1 MNYNDRIKPNTEF
14 VIYHPSILTNDDI
27 ERLNHLYLPII
38 GLESSMVY
46 LYFHHLKNDDAK
58 LTINLHH
65 TLLDGL
71 GTTLSM
77 LQSSIEKLEAVG
89 LIKTYQSKKE
99 HDDLLIYELQVPL
112 YAADFF
118 NDTILSFYLHRK
130 IGNDAYKQRLERFSY
145 PDRPLDIV
153 DISKTFD
160 EVFDTK
166 ELESV
171 QVSMPNQR
179 RQQVSTGV
187 NIDPESFDFEVLFTH
202 LKGTQIDRQFFDKKT
217 RLLIAELAILFN
229 LNAYDIKLILME
241 STSPQFG
248 IDKRKLKQNA
258 RKFYQREHK
267 NKGASNKS
275 QSVTG
280 DGYFDKLE
288 TINPLDRIAT
298 VRQRAPHDEDLKIIT
313 ELLTSFSFT
322 YGAIN
327 VLLEYVYQQ
336 LDGKLPYNY
345 VMTIAN
351 KWYESGVTDAQDAL
365 KEIQS
370 FKSNH
375 EKSKSSKVYSKKDRP
390 GEVRPD
396 WMDEPND
403 EKQEESKT
411 TDDVVDDEFDEL
423 MRYFKKGE

>member
-1 MNYNDRIKPNTEF
+1 MNYNERIKPNTEF
-14 VIYHPSILTNDDI
+14 MIYHPSILTNNDI

-71 GTTLSM
+71 GTTLSI

-89 LIKTYQSKKE
+89 LIKTYKSKKE
-99 HDDLLIYELQVPL
+99 HDDLLIYELHVPL
-112 YAADFF
+112 SSADFF

-130 IGNDAYKQRLERFSY
+130 IGNDAYKLQLERFSY
-145 PDRPLDIV
+145 PERPKDV
-153 DISKTFD
+153 VNISKTFD
-160 EVFDTK
+160 EVFNTS

-171 QVSMPNQR
+171 QVSVPKQR
-179 RQQVSTGV
+179 RQQMSTGV

-202 LKGTQIDRQFFDKKT
+202 LKGTKVDRQFFDKKT

-229 LNAYDIKLILME
+229 LNAYDIKLILMD

-258 RKFYQREHK
+258 RKYYQREQK
-267 NKGASNKS
+267 SDGAMTSK
-275 QSVTG
+275 QSASG
-280 DGYFDKLE
+280 ESYFDKLE

-298 VRQRAPHDEDLKIIT
+298 VRQQAPHDEDLKIIT
-313 ELLTSFSFT
+313 ELLTGFSFS

-336 LDGKLPYNY
+336 LEGKLPYNY

-351 KWYESGVTDAQDAL
+351 RWYESGVTDAQDAL
-365 KEIQS
+365 KEIQN
-370 FKSNH
+370 FKDKQ
-375 EKSKSSKVYSKKDRP
+375 EKFKTPKVYSKKDRP

-396 WMDEPND
+396 WMDEPVKEKRDDTIESND
-403 EKQEESKT
+403 
-411 TDDVVDDEFDEL
+411 VLDDEFDEL